1 MFGRSQHVCVCVCF
15 YFVQFIVH
23 LFIDRSVD
31 IINQDDA
38 SEPSH
43 KSFGSKMFGAEKNT
57 SETQTQTEIEV
68 KYGIKKWIGLEL
80 DAFGKRNTHTP
91 TVQ

>member
-1 MFGRSQHVCVCVCF
+1 
-15 YFVQFIVH
+15 
-23 LFIDRSVD
+23 
-31 IINQDDA
+31 
-38 SEPSH
+38 
-43 KSFGSKMFGAEKNT
+43 MFGAEKNT